1 MAALKKGIA
10 TPAFKEVA
18 GDLPKFATGGF
29 DALVGGET
37 K

>member
-1 MAALKKGIA
+1 MPRRSCWLLV
-10 TPAFKEVA
+10 P
-18 GDLPKFATGGF
+18 DLPKFVTGGF